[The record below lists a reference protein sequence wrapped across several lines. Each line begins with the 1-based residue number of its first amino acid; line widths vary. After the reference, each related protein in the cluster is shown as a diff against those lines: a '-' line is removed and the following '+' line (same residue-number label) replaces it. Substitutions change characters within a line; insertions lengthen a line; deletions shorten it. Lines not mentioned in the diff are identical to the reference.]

1 MLRSPLSSTETPA
14 GTTDASYRRPAV
26 DGGVRRVRAYAR
38 RENSEDSIEV
48 LSTTDSI
55 FPDDLTAIREE
66 EAEQYL
72 GLENEEEGPGVH
84 GETAPDAPDPGND
97 DGSNDRLDTHEPPEP
112 APANGDVLKGEQ
124 TVTCAESS
132 GVQEDS
138 NARLSKIW
146 RGSDA

>member
-1 MLRSPLSSTETPA
+1 M
-14 GTTDASYRRPAV
+14 

-66 EAEQYL
+66 EAEQQL
-72 GLENEEEGPGVH
+72 GLEDEEEGPRVH
-84 GETAPDAPDPGND
+84 AETAPDAPDPGND
-97 DGSNDRLDTHEPPEP
+97 DGSNERLDTHGPPEA

-124 TVTCAESS
+124 TVTRAESS
-132 GVQEDS
+132 RVQEDAT
-138 NARLSKIW
+138 ARLSKIW
-146 RGSDA
+146 RGSD